1 MQNPFRSNTDAIEEH
16 HIVLG
21 NGIIEISFHHASKTV
36 FYLDQTTGASD
47 QALGDLLEHLRSQGW
62 FLHAV
67 TVLPST
73 IRDTGGVT

>member
-1 MQNPFRSNTDAIEEH
+1 MQNPFNKSDAIEEH
-16 HIVLG
+16 HIVLC

-36 FYLDQTTGASD
+36 FYLDQTTGAND
-47 QALGDLLEHLRSQGW
+47 DALNDLLAHLKSQGW

-73 IRDTGGVT
+73 IRDERQ